1 MKCGKCLT
9 CDQRKVNTKHFS
21 NQILFRWISNLQIFI
36 FVFQRISEWDYLK
49 KDYCVGQN
57 KVIERITGYYSYLL
71 YQKASDTIC
80 VANLHCYQSLL
91 SCAN

>member
-1 MKCGKCLT
+1 M
-9 CDQRKVNTKHFS
+9 
-21 NQILFRWISNLQIFI
+21 
-36 FVFQRISEWDYLK
+36 
-49 KDYCVGQN
+49 GQN
-57 KVIERITGYYSYLL
+57 KVIERITGQYSYLL